1 MSLILMRQSR
11 LARRADEREH
21 LMLEVLLLT
30 EQEVTAVVSMNQ
42 QIASKV
48 GLRDI
53 KDSKEFEQ
61 LGQKTSIDGVAQD
74 IQRNL
79 SEDR

>member
-1 MSLILMRQSR
+1 
-11 LARRADEREH
+11 
-21 LMLEVLLLT
+21 MLEVLLLT